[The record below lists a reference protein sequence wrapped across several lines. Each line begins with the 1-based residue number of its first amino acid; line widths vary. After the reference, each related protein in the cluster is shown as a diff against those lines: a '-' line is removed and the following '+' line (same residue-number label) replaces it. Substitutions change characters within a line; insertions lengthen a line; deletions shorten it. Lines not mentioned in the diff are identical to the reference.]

1 MDKER
6 EIMTKQIMPV
16 MISCEPAAPCWG
28 EGALL
33 SSGNNGMTIHLK
45 HPGKL
50 CAVQSAGRKLDGQ
63 GIRNVSLVGEEWDLE
78 KSWAFWQGFRAPKG
92 ARTIE
97 WPVLPEAERKELENR
112 IRTIDWVRDV
122 INAPAEELGPE
133 QLAKRAIDLL
143 CTVGAQDISY
153 RIVKGDDLAQQGYA
167 GIHTVGRGSSRAPV
181 FLALDYNPGAN
192 PNAPLFACLVGK
204 GITFDSGG
212 YSLKPSSS
220 MNSMKADMGGAA
232 TLAGSLALAI
242 SRGLQK
248 RVKMFL
254 CIADNMVSG
263 NAFKLGDIIR
273 YRNGKSVEI
282 MNTDA
287 EGRLVLADGLIDAS
301 KEKPTLIIDAATLT
315 GAAKTAVGG
324 DYHAVLSFDDKL
336 VSELMNA
343 SDEEFELFWRLPL
356 AEFHRQQLPSGFA
369 DLNNIAAPS
378 HSAGASTAAAFL
390 SHFVEN
396 YRQNWVHIDCSATYR
411 KSPVSLWAEG
421 ATGIGVRTIA
431 NLLVSKAK

>member
-1 MDKER
+1 
-6 EIMTKQIMPV
+6 MTKQIMPV

-167 GIHTVGRGSSRAPV
+167 GIHTVGRGSSRSPV

-192 PNAPLFACLVGK
+192 PNAPVFACLVGK

-254 CIADNMVSG
+254 CLADNMVSG

-336 VSELMNA
+336 VSELMNS

-390 SHFVEN
+390 SYFVEN
-396 YRQNWVHIDCSATYR
+396 YRQNWVHIDCSAAYR

>member
-1 MDKER
+1 
-6 EIMTKQIMPV
+6 MTKQIMPV
-16 MISCEPAAPCWG
+16 LISCEPAAPCWG
-28 EGALL
+28 DGALL
-33 SSGNNGMTIHLK
+33 SSGDKGMTIHLK
-45 HPGKL
+45 HAGKL

-63 GIRNVSLVGEEWDLE
+63 GIRNVALTGEGWDLE

-97 WPVLPEAERKELENR
+97 WPVLPEDDRIELENR
-112 IRTIDWVRDV
+112 IRTVDWVRDV

-133 QLAKRAIDLL
+133 QLAQRAIDLL

-153 RIVKGDDLAQQGYA
+153 RIVKGDDLLEQGYA
-167 GIHTVGRGSSRAPV
+167 GIHTVGRGSSRPPV

-192 PNAPLFACLVGK
+192 PDAPVFAALVGK

-212 YSLKPSSS
+212 YSIKPSSS

-232 TLAGSLALAI
+232 TLAGALALAI
-242 SRGLQK
+242 SRGLKK

-254 CIADNMVSG
+254 CLADNMVSG

-301 KEKPTLIIDAATLT
+301 KEKPALIIDAATLT

-324 DYHAVLSFDDKL
+324 DYHSVLSFDDKL
-336 VSELMNA
+336 VADLMSA
-343 SDEEFELFWRLPL
+343 SDAEFELFWRLPL

-378 HSAGASTAAAFL
+378 HTAGASTAAAFL

-421 ATGIGVRTIA
+421 ATGIGVRTLA
-431 NLLVSKAK
+431 NLLISKAK